1 MGILTYTT
9 NFDNNLKGRLKLNIQ
24 GLQKLTLLDF
34 PGTVACTIF
43 TGGCNFRCPFCHNAS
58 FITDDD
64 RGELITQI
72 ETSEVIVFLKKRQRI
87 LDGICISGGEPLMQ
101 PDLGD
106 FIYEVKNLGY
116 RVKVDTN
123 GSFSE
128 KLKGLMRSGL
138 VDYVAM
144 DIKNAPENY
153 AGTIGC
159 KSYDLTNIRDSAAFL
174 MEYGIEYEF
183 RTTVVRELHTLEDF
197 DAIGRWLKGAKRY
210 FLQAFVD
217 SGDIL
222 EQNLHGYTKK
232 EMETAASVLREF
244 IPSVELRGI

>member
-1 MGILTYTT
+1 MGFFKKATYSDR
-9 NFDNNLKGRLKLNIQ
+9 NEKERFELNIQ

-34 PGTVACTIF
+34 PGTVACTVF
-43 TGGCNFRCPFCHNAS
+43 TGGCNFRCPFCHNSS

-64 RGELITQI
+64 QVDLITRI
-72 ETSEVIVFLKKRQRI
+72 ETSEVIAFLKKRQGI
-87 LDGICISGGEPLMQ
+87 LDGVCISGGEPLMQ
-101 PDLGD
+101 PDLGE

-128 KLKGLMRSGL
+128 KLKGLVRSGL

-144 DIKNAPENY
+144 DIKNSPEHY
-153 AGTIGC
+153 AETIGH
-159 KSYDLTNIRDSAAFL
+159 KSYDLANIRESVAFL
-174 MEYGIEYEF
+174 MERGIEYEF

-197 DAIGRWLKGAKRY
+197 DAIGRWIQGAERY

-222 EQNLHGYTKK
+222 GQNLHGYTKG
-232 EMETAASVLREF
+232 EMETAASVVREF
-244 IPSVELRGI
+244 IPCVELRGI